1 MLESI
6 RFFFTK
12 GLALIITLKQALL
25 VKGQVLPLGQ
35 SLWRTLEQ
43 ASGTQAFGLNKKPGI
58 HLLRSTILVNVH
70 LTTNYVGSLG
80 KQANNLAT
88 FGSLGLVLVNRRI

>member
-1 MLESI
+1 MLDSI

-12 GLALIITLKQALL
+12 GLALIIILKQALL

-43 ASGTQAFGLNKKPGI
+43 ASGTQAFGLNKKPG
-58 HLLRSTILVNVH
+58 
-70 LTTNYVGSLG
+70 
-80 KQANNLAT
+80 KQANNLAP